1 MGRSFYIIFFI
12 ALLYGAW
19 VNWPKSSPHSIHS
32 IQVGVP
38 TSVSSSSSLTAYS
51 PSAGVKITELE
62 RYSGEFR
69 ILGRENYHY
78 GVEAQFSPVD
88 FAVGWGDMAK
98 PEIYSQIQISQCN
111 RWYRWRTDSEPPISL
126 QAIATQSANM
136 HMIPANEEVGK
147 MLQKVKADDVVYL
160 NGALVEIE
168 MDNGWRWRS
177 SLSREDTGA
186 GACELMRV
194 DQVRIL

>member
-1 MGRSFYIIFFI
+1 MSRPFYMIVFI
-12 ALLYGAW
+12 ALLHGVW
-19 VNWPKSSPHSIHS
+19 VNWPKPSSSYLN
-32 IQVGVP
+32 QVDAP
-38 TSVSSSSSLTAYS
+38 ISVSSSSSPTTYS

-69 ILGRENYHY
+69 ILRRENYHY

-98 PEIYSQIQISQCN
+98 PEIYSQIQISQSN
-111 RWYRWRTDSEPPISL
+111 RWYRWRTESEPPIPVH
-126 QAIATQSANM
+126 AIETQSANM
-136 HMIPANEEVGK
+136 HMIPANEEVAK
-147 MLQKVKADDVVYL
+147 TLKKVSANDVVYL
-160 NGALVEIE
+160 KGALVQIE